1 MGAPS
6 MSEVLIE
13 AHFNDYASGIPC
25 IKTTAEGTAEGPLH
39 LAFEF
44 DCWKD
49 WVPFVR
55 GTEVLHSWSLCEK
68 IVRLNAK
75 VPYIS
80 FGCVITVY
88 TCILDKLET
97 EGYLELVMCSLSS
110 ELGQRAVARL
120 AELKGSH
127 DTVTPA
133 MTTFL
138 GSEIPSVTSKM
149 CMEEKFERFS
159 LRLWPEKGDNAKVQ
173 VTLLVRDRIPFE
185 SLTNKVWKMFSRE
198 LLGRFVRQVY
208 KAGPQSVSAERLAK
222 YQDWE
227 RKMWACQSGAQKFD

>member
-39 LAFEF
+39 LSFEF
-44 DCWKD
+44 DFWKD

-55 GTEVLHSWSLCEK
+55 DTEVLHSWSLCEK
-68 IVRLNAK
+68 IVRLTAK

-80 FGCVITVY
+80 FGAVITVY

-110 ELGQRAVARL
+110 ELGRKAAARL
-120 AELKGSH
+120 TELKGSP
-127 DTVTPA
+127 DTITPA
-133 MTTFL
+133 LTTFL
-138 GSEIPSVTSKM
+138 GSKIPSVTSKL
-149 CMEEKFERFS
+149 CTEEKFERFS
-159 LRLWPEKGDNAKVQ
+159 LRLWPEKGGNVKVQ
-173 VTLLVRDRIPFE
+173 VMLLVRDRIPLE
-185 SLTNKVWKMFSRE
+185 VMTNKVFKMFSRE
-198 LLGRFVRQVY
+198 LLGRFVRQVH
-208 KAGPQSVSAERLAK
+208 KAGPQSVCAHRLAL

-227 RKMWACQSGAQKFD
+227 RKICACQSGTQELD